1 MKRWDREHG
10 AAGMRQLH
18 RSARASA
25 LVDECAAQATLEY
38 AITFAALLAM
48 VIALGALW
56 RAGERG
62 ALSALVEQAASH
74 ALGATGALDIAL
86 F

>member
-1 MKRWDREHG
+1 MRRWDRVHEGSGTLRTGSIRAG
-10 AAGMRQLH
+10 AL
-18 RSARASA
+18 AR
-25 LVDECAAQATLEY
+25 EQAAQATLEY
-38 AITFAALLAM
+38 AVTFAALLAI

-62 ALSALVEQAASH
+62 ALSALVERAASH
-74 ALGATGALDIAL
+74 ALEAAGTLDIAL

>member
-10 AAGMRQLH
+10 AAGMRQPRQPAHIGMLP
-18 RSARASA
+18 
-25 LVDECAAQATLEY
+25 DECAAQATLEY